1 MHRKIIVL
9 FILFAITYSQAHAG
23 RLARKAKIKLEEV
36 RERVEEKIDERLGI
50 SSKLKHGTKS
60 AIRSLPGGGVITSIW
75 DRLDGGGVE
84 EKVDRIDR
92 RQKTS
97 LDRIREIAHEA
108 IETKKKV
115 EEMYFFKKQSQDQA
129 KALSEGL
136 KKGNFKKFL
145 GVLGEEGLQISLNP
159 ADYIPSTPATRKLK
173 EALESDFSLERGLL
187 GQGRSFFSHTRSA
200 LLAKDNRHT
209 SPKQFKKEYQK
220 AQAYESLLEEALE
233 AKEQTTIKLYKAEVE
248 RLEKEIKLLEET
260 KAKPGLTVSDV
271 MQVEMA
277 LDNKKRQV
285 LQLNEKITEFM
296 KKNIGLSEEE
306 EFKVGAQQAQEAIKE
321 LSSFLEKDKK
331 RIRTRYS
338 HLWNF

>member
-1 MHRKIIVL
+1 MHNKIILLL
-9 FILFAITYSQAHAG
+9 FLLTSIYSQAHAG
-23 RLARKAKIKLEEV
+23 RLARKAKIDLK
-36 RERVEEKIDERLGI
+36 EKIRS
-50 SSKLKHGTKS
+50 SSKLKRGAKS
-60 AIRSLPGGGVITSIW
+60 MLRSIPGGGLLSSII
-75 DRLDGGGVE
+75 DEMDGGGME
-84 EKVDRIDR
+84 EKVDRIDK

-97 LDRIREIAHEA
+97 LDRIREIAQEA
-108 IETKKKV
+108 LETKKKV
-115 EEMYFFKKQSQDQA
+115 EEMYYFKKQSQDQA

-136 KKGNFKKFL
+136 KKGSFTKFL
-145 GVLGEEGLQISLNP
+145 GALGEEGLQISLNP

-187 GQGRSFFSHTRSA
+187 GQGKSFFSHTRSA
-200 LLAKDNRHT
+200 LLTTNMMHT

-220 AQAYESLLEEALE
+220 AKDYEALLEEALD

-271 MQVEMA
+271 MQTEMA
-277 LDNKKRQV
+277 IDNKKKQA
-285 LQLNEKITEFM
+285 LKLHEKILGFM
-296 KKNIGLSEEE
+296 KKALPLTKEE
-306 EFKVGAQQAQEAIKE
+306 EFKVSTQQVQEAVGE

-338 HLWNF
+338 HLWSF

>member
-1 MHRKIIVL
+1 MHMRIILL
-9 FILFAITYSQAHAG
+9 FILLAGIYSETHAG
-23 RLARKAKIKLEEV
+23 RLARKAKIRLEEA
-36 RERVEEKIDERLGI
+36 RERADERLGL

-75 DRLDGGGVE
+75 DRLDGGGME
-84 EKVDRIDR
+84 EKVDRIDK

-97 LDRIREIAHEA
+97 LDRIREIAQEA

-115 EEMYFFKKQSQDQA
+115 EEMYYFKRQSQDQA

-187 GQGRSFFSHTRSA
+187 GQRRSFFSHTRSA
-200 LLAKDNRHT
+200 LLATGMMDTN
-209 SPKQFKKEYQK
+209 PKQFKKEYQK
-220 AQAYESLLEEALE
+220 AQDYEALLEEALE

-260 KAKPGLTVSDV
+260 KSRQGLTVGDV

-277 LDNKKRQV
+277 IDNKKKQV
-285 LQLNEKITEFM
+285 LKLNEKITEFM
-296 KKNIGLSEEE
+296 KKSLPLTKEE
-306 EFKVGAQQAQEAIKE
+306 EFKVNVQHMQEAVGE
-321 LSSFLEKDKK
+321 LSSFLKEDKK
-331 RIRTRYS
+331 KIRTRYS
-338 HLWNF
+338 HLWSF

>member
-1 MHRKIIVL
+1 MHIRIILL
-9 FILFAITYSQAHAG
+9 FILLAGIYSEAHAG
-23 RLARKAKIKLEEV
+23 RLARKAKIKLEEA
-36 RERVEEKIDERLGI
+36 RERADERMGI

-75 DRLDGGGVE
+75 DRLDGGGME
-84 EKVDRIDR
+84 EKVDRIDK

-97 LDRIREIAHEA
+97 LDRIREIAQEA

-115 EEMYFFKKQSQDQA
+115 EEMYYFKKQSQDQA

-145 GVLGEEGLQISLNP
+145 GALGEEGLQISLNP

-187 GQGRSFFSHTRSA
+187 GQGKSFFSHTRSA
-200 LLAKDNRHT
+200 LLTTNMMHT
-209 SPKQFKKEYQK
+209 NPKQFKKEYQK
-220 AQAYESLLEEALE
+220 AQDYEALLEEALE

-277 LDNKKRQV
+277 IDNKKKQV
-285 LQLNEKITEFM
+285 LKFHEKINRFM
-296 KKNIGLSEEE
+296 KKALPLTKEE
-306 EFKVGAQQAQEAIKE
+306 EFKVNAQHMQEAVGE

-338 HLWNF
+338 HLWSF